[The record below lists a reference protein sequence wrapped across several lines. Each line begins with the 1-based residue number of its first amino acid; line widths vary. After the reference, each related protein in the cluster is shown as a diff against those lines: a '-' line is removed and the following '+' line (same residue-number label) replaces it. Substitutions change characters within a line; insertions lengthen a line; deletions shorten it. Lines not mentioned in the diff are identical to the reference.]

1 MARDLDNEQLE
12 ALKNWW
18 ERQGSSTVTVIL
30 VGVLGFFGYRAY
42 QNSEAAANDAASAS
56 YQQLVAANAAYQAEG
71 GADDQ
76 LRTTLQSLGEALKRE
91 HDGTAYAAFAALR
104 LARLAVEAGDLRKA
118 AEELGFALEQGLDKP
133 LQTLV
138 RLRLARVQIAM
149 QQPEEALETLAAA
162 AASRAQLASVAEA
175 RGDAYHALGDIARA
189 RDAYRQAVESL
200 ERGVEDRML
209 VMKLADLPPEG
220 ADT

>member
-1 MARDLDNEQLE
+1 MARDLDSEQLE

-56 YQQLVAANAAYQAEG
+56 YQQLVAAHAAYQEEG
-71 GADDQ
+71 GADSQ
-76 LRTTLQSLGEALKRE
+76 LRATLQSLGEALKRE
-91 HDGTAYAAFAALR
+91 HEGTAYAAFAALR
-104 LARLAVEAGDLRKA
+104 LARLAVEAGDLPGA
-118 AEELGFALEQGLDKP
+118 AEALGFAMEQGLDKP

-149 QQPEEALETLAAA
+149 QAPEAALETLAGAS
-162 AASRAQLASVAEA
+162 ASRAQLASVAEA
-175 RGDAYHALGDIARA
+175 RGDAYHALGNLDRA
-189 RDAYRQAVESL
+189 RDAYREAVESL
-200 ERGVEDRML
+200 ARGVEDRML
-209 VMKLADLPPEG
+209 VMKLADLPPAGEG
-220 ADT
+220 T

>member
-12 ALKNWW
+12 ALKGWW

-56 YQQLVAANAAYQAEG
+56 YQQLVAAHAAYQAEG
-71 GADDQ
+71 GADGP
-76 LRTTLQSLGEALKRE
+76 LRTTLQSLGQDLKRE
-91 HDGTAYAAFAALR
+91 HEGTAYAAFAALR
-104 LARLAVEAGDLRKA
+104 LARLAVEAGDLPGA
-118 AEELGFALEQGLDKP
+118 AEELGFALEQDLDSP
-133 LQTLV
+133 MQTLA
-138 RLRLARVQIAM
+138 LMRLARVQIAM
-149 QQPEEALETLAAA
+149 QQPEAALETLAGAEP
-162 AASRAQLASVAEA
+162 SRAQRASVAEA
-175 RGDAYHALGDIARA
+175 RGDAHHALGDLDRA
-189 RDAYRQAVESL
+189 RDAYREAVESL

-209 VMKLADLPPEG
+209 VMKLADLPADG